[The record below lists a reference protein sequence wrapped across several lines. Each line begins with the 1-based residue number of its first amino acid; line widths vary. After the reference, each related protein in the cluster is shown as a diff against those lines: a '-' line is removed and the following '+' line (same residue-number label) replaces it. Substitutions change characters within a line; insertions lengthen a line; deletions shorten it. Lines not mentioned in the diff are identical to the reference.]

1 MEAVASTLLIVG
13 MMALVVLLFRS
24 YVRRPAHVT
33 QQDPPGVRTLATFSG
48 NTPELFADDPQDG
61 PLVGVRLFHRLCD
74 GLASDGVSVEA
85 RGTIQNA
92 LRAECV
98 VGVERF
104 ALVLEWFEGLW
115 VASVEWVARSA
126 AEKRH
131 LALTQQVFAPP
142 DSPELRR
149 LLAALGHWLKRQPEL
164 RDVQWHRKEKWMA
177 EDTSDA
183 SDAPFV

>member
-1 MEAVASTLLIVG
+1 MEAAASTLLIVG
-13 MMALVVLLFRS
+13 LMALVVLVFRS
-24 YVRRPAHVT
+24 YLRRPSHVS
-33 QQDPPGVRTLATFSG
+33 QEDPPGVRTLATFSG
-48 NTPELFADDPQDG
+48 DAPELFADDPQGG
-61 PLVGVRLFHRLCD
+61 PLVGVRLFRRLCD
-74 GLASDGVSVEA
+74 GLASDGVKIEA

-92 LRAECV
+92 QRAVCM

-104 ALVLEWFEGLW
+104 ALVLEWFDGLW
-115 VASVEWVARSA
+115 VASVEWVAQSA

-149 LLAALGHWLKRQPEL
+149 LLAALDRWLKGQPDL
-164 RDVQWHRKEKWMA
+164 RDVQWHRREKWMA
-177 EDTSDA
+177 EDTSDP